1 MSKDTLITS
10 ELTAKI
16 TPLKMLLMDVDGVLT
31 NGTIIWDDRGVQSKV
46 FNVKDGFGIHA
57 LRRLGFKVGI
67 ITGKISQVVEHRAK
81 ELKLDEVHQGKVRK
95 IPVYEEIKARHGFSD
110 AQIGYVGDDL
120 LDMPLLTRVG
130 FSAAPADA
138 HPEVL
143 GVVDFVSQH
152 LGGKGAVREV
162 IELIIKA
169 QGKWETLLSDLT
181 TWERN

>member
-1 MSKDTLITS
+1 MANSNAIS
-10 ELTAKI
+10 PELTAKI

-31 NGTIIWDDRGVQSKV
+31 DGSIIWDDRGVQSKA

-95 IPVYEEIKARHGFSD
+95 VPVYEEIKAKHRFSD
-110 AQIGYVGDDL
+110 AQICYIGDDL
-120 LDMPLLTRVG
+120 LDKPLLERVG
-130 FSAAPADA
+130 FSAAPVDA

-143 GVVDFVSQH
+143 GAVDFVSRYP
-152 LGGKGAVREV
+152 GGKGAVREV

-169 QGKWETLLSDLT
+169 QGKWERLLSDLT
-181 TWERN
+181 TWERS